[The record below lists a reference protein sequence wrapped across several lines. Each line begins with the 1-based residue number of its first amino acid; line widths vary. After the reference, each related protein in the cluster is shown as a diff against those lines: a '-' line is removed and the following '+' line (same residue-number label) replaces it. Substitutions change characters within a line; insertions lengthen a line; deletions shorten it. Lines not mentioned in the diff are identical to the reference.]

1 MSSKAITRG
10 CKAAALEVIY
20 LPNPLLPASQRIVK
34 RVLGTGSDTID
45 SLVRRLALQA
55 TPLEA
60 TLNGRSVPRR
70 RWKRSRVHTTDVL
83 VLRQAV
89 MGTGVG
95 EAAGAAALAA
105 GKTAATAAAI
115 QFAVTVAVNLAIGLA
130 LSFVAQALFG
140 PKRATAATARNDPS
154 NYSLEGGGNQVR
166 PYSPLMVVL
175 GEHQVFPDYASRPW
189 SENVPDPSTT
199 HLVVNNTPRY
209 ESKTA
214 IPFVWD
220 AVSGAPEAPWVELMP
235 PDGFGYGYY
244 GDGQERQ
251 YERVGGTVTQPHT
264 FVTRFN
270 PSIPDERIT
279 PYDAYINWQNGG
291 ETLGPVPTWYSP
303 GTYRDIVI
311 GYGYYETF
319 NSERLCSI
327 FSVGF
332 GDLEV
337 TNLRIGATTI
347 DQYSA
352 WSRHDSFVPP
362 GQYDRT
368 RLTGYTTD
376 GWVGDDFPTNVQVAE
391 GGKLEQHEGVD
402 NEGWI
407 ERRSSGAGCNYVQFD
422 IAGRLFRS
430 AGGGIETL
438 TCDFGAQF
446 RQVGAADWTDFP
458 FPVSVSSGSTT
469 PVRQTFRHFLPESAH
484 YDVRV
489 RRTTPDPTEANDISE
504 LELSRIKFFRIDPSL
519 YPGQRR
525 VALLIR
531 ASGQLSGRLD
541 RLSAFVR
548 AKHWIWDSAAPWTPG
563 VFPDDAAA
571 PWTWGHTTN
580 PAWLFLYYA
589 RGGFLNSTVTPGYL
603 GGGQGWLDRPD
614 PTNGARLFGAGLS
627 NNRIDYAAIVA
638 WGHFCQANNLE
649 CRMVITEQMSTGEI
663 LDIIAGAGRA
673 SKTWATGKL
682 GVVWEAPGQPTV
694 GSFGMGNIIAGS
706 FQISYDTDESIDE
719 YVLGFTN
726 SDTDYS
732 ADTVYAAVPGVPQP
746 VNQKSSNAQYA
757 MPASQAQRQLNLA
770 AASKCFHR
778 RRIIWQSGWEAA
790 LVQRGDVVALAHD
803 LTQWAHSGRLVALVA
818 EEGLIRRVSLSCSV
832 ENSTGNARFYIWV
845 RRPNNT
851 WLSVEC
857 TPPAGRSHDL
867 DVVSE
872 WPVDDAPGVLD
883 MTLASKNL
891 ASTFPKSVP
900 EDWTLFAGPTATPG
914 KRVRIMGME
923 PAERGR
929 VRFTARDEYDE
940 YYPLEHGWEV
950 PPAIPADD
958 GLVARAFNL
967 ALDSGPAGGYV
978 LVWELE
984 NAYGA
989 EVSVSANHGPFEQ
1002 VPISGS
1008 ITVAGRELLLPPY
1021 PAGTQLS
1028 IHVLP
1033 KAAGTPVAIEGGTLE
1048 VTV

>member
-1 MSSKAITRG
+1 
-10 CKAAALEVIY
+10 
-20 LPNPLLPASQRIVK
+20 
-34 RVLGTGSDTID
+34 
-45 SLVRRLALQA
+45 
-55 TPLEA
+55 
-60 TLNGRSVPRR
+60 
-70 RWKRSRVHTTDVL
+70 
-83 VLRQAV
+83 
-89 MGTGVG
+89 
-95 EAAGAAALAA
+95 
-105 GKTAATAAAI
+105 
-115 QFAVTVAVNLAIGLA
+115 VAVNLAIGVA

-140 PKRATAATARNDPS
+140 PKRPTATAARNDPS
-154 NYSLEGGGNQVR
+154 NYSLDGGSNQIR
-166 PYSPLMVVL
+166 PYSPLMLLL

-189 SENVPDPSTT
+189 QENVPDPSTT

-235 PDGFGYGYY
+235 PDGLGYGYY

-251 YERVGGTVTQPHT
+251 YEMVGGTVTQPHI

-279 PYDAYINWQNGG
+279 AYDSYTNWQNGS
-291 ETLGPVPTWYSP
+291 ETPGPVPTWDLP

-327 FSVGF
+327 FNVGF

-337 TNLRIGATTI
+337 TNLRIGSSMI
-347 DQYSA
+347 DQYTA
-352 WSRHDSFVPP
+352 WSRHDSFVPD

-376 GWVGDDFPTNVQVAE
+376 GWAGDDFPTNVQIAE

-402 NEGWI
+402 NGGWI
-407 ERRSSGAGCNYVQFD
+407 ERRSSGAACTYVQFD

-438 TCDFGAQF
+438 ICDFEAQF
-446 RQVGAADWTDFP
+446 RKVGDADWTAFP
-458 FPVSVSSGSTT
+458 FPISISSGSST
-469 PVRQTFRHFLPESAH
+469 PVRQTFRHYLPEPAH

-504 LELSRIKFFRIDPSL
+504 LELSRVKFFRIDTAQ
-519 YPGQRR
+519 YPAQRR
-525 VALLIR
+525 LALLIR
-531 ASGQLSGRLD
+531 ASGQLNGRLD
-541 RLSAFVR
+541 RLSVFVR
-548 AKHWIWDSAAPWTPG
+548 AKHWIWDSAAPWMPG
-563 VFPDDAAA
+563 VFPNDDAA

-589 RGGFLNSTVTPGYL
+589 RGGFLNSTAPPGYL

-614 PTNGARLFGAGLS
+614 STNGPRLFGAGLS

-719 YVLGFTN
+719 FVLGFTN

-732 ADTVYAAVPGVPQP
+732 ADTVYATVPGVPQP

-757 MPASQAQRQLNLA
+757 MPATQAQRQVNLA
-770 AASKCFHR
+770 AASKYFHR
-778 RRIIWQSGWEAA
+778 RRIVWQSGWEAT

-803 LTQWAHSGRLVALVA
+803 LTQWAYSGRLVALTA
-818 EEGLIRRVSLSCSV
+818 DEGLIRRVTLSCAV
-832 ENSTGNARFYIWV
+832 ENPTGSARFYIWV

-857 TPPAGRSHDL
+857 NPPAGRTHAL

-872 WPVDDAPGVLD
+872 WPVADAPGVLD
-883 MTLASKNL
+883 TTLSSLNM
-891 ASTFPKSVP
+891 ASTFPRSLP
-900 EDWTLFAGPTATPG
+900 EDWTLFAGPIATPG

-923 PAERGR
+923 PGERGR
-929 VRFTARDEYDE
+929 VRITARDEYDE
-940 YYPLEHGWEV
+940 YYPMEHGWGAAPAM
-950 PPAIPADD
+950 PPED
-958 GLVARAFNL
+958 GLIARAFNVGL
-967 ALDSGPAGGYV
+967 ESASAGGYV
-978 LVWELE
+978 LAWELE

-989 EVSVSANHGPFEQ
+989 EVTISANHGPFEQ

-1021 PAGTQLS
+1021 PAGTELNF
-1028 IHVLP
+1028 HVLP
-1033 KAAGTPVAIEGGTLE
+1033 KVAGTAAVIEGASLE
-1048 VTV
+1048 VTI